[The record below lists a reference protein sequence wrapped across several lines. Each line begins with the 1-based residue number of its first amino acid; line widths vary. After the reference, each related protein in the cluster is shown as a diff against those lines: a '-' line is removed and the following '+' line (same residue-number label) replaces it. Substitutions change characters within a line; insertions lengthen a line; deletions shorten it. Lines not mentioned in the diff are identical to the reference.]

1 MRGPPRCRVARG
13 ACGPSRLGGQHIRR
27 WCHLASLPV
36 MAEPEQRN
44 LLTTP
49 EGEPILPT
57 LLPYEETLDGTLG
70 VQITDATAESVTATV
85 EIDHRHKQPF
95 GLVHGGVYAL
105 IAESAASVGG
115 AITAI
120 PGGGSAVGLSNNTA
134 FVRPFIGEGTLTSVA
149 TRIHGG
155 RTTQLWDVEHRNPEG
170 KLCATSRVTIALR
183 PGAGS

>member
-1 MRGPPRCRVARG
+1 MRGRARCRVAGGAWARG
-13 ACGPSRLGGQHIRR
+13 GVVRRHSCG

-36 MAEPEQRN
+36 MADPEQRN
-44 LLTTP
+44 LWTTP
-49 EGEPILPT
+49 DGEPILPT
-57 LLPYEETLDGTLG
+57 LLPYEQTLDGTLG
-70 VQITDATAESVTATV
+70 VQITEATAESVTATV
-85 EIDHRHKQPF
+85 EIDDRHKQPF

-120 PGGGSAVGLSNNTA
+120 PNGGSAVGLSNNTA
-134 FVRPFIGEGTLTSVA
+134 FVRPFIGAGTLTSVA

-155 RTTQLWDVEHRNPEG
+155 RTTQLWDVEHRNPDG

-183 PGAGS
+183 GGEGG

>member
-1 MRGPPRCRVARG
+1 MGSEHSDC
-13 ACGPSRLGGQHIRR
+13 
-27 WCHLASLPV
+27 WCHLASLTT
-36 MAEPEQRN
+36 MADQSETLQW
-44 LLTTP
+44 TTP

-57 LLPYEETLDGTLG
+57 LLSYDQTLDGTLG
-70 VQITDATAESVTATV
+70 VQITEATPESVTATV

-115 AITAI
+115 ALTAI
-120 PGGGSAVGLSNNTA
+120 PNGGSAVGLSNNTA

-183 PGAGS
+183 SGSDR